1 MDEYQELI
9 RSVERAQEGYLM
21 PIAIL
26 SVCFSVI
33 IALLLYIW
41 NQTMKANES
50 RHQSHEE
57 VLKSLADS
65 QKQIAEAVVKLE
77 TKTEYY
83 DNKMMKNEK

>member
-9 RSVERAQEGYLM
+9 KSIENAQQGYWM
-21 PIAIL
+21 PITIL

-41 NQTMKANES
+41 NQMMKSNEA

-83 DNKMMKNEK
+83 DKQLK